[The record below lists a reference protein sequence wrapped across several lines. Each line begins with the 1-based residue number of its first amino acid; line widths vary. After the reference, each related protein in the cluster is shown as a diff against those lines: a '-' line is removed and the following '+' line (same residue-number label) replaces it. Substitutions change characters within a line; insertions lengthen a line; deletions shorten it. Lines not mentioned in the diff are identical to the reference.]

1 MIYYLRYV
9 NVLKGLQKE
18 DATTDLEPVCA
29 LILDEIALREMHD
42 EPMTVSDVMEL
53 TNLASSATLH
63 RKFSDML
70 NNEWVETRFQNDNRR
85 TKYIHLTKKSK
96 SYYELKGKAMKK
108 ALKLT

>member
-1 MIYYLRYV
+1 M
-9 NVLKGLQKE
+9 QKE
-18 DATTDLEPVCA
+18 DANTEIEPVCA
-29 LILDEIALREMHD
+29 LILDEIAVREMHD

-53 TNLASSATLH
+53 TNIASSATLH

-108 ALKLT
+108 AFKLT

>member
-1 MIYYLRYV
+1 MIYYLRFV
-9 NVLKGLQKE
+9 NVLKGMQKE
-18 DATTDLEPVCA
+18 DANTEIEPVCA
-29 LILDEIALREMHD
+29 LILDEIAVREMHD

-70 NNEWVETRFQNDNRR
+70 KNEWVETRFQNDNRR

-108 ALKLT
+108 AFKLT

>member
-18 DATTDLEPVCA
+18 DATADLEPVCA
-29 LILDEIALREMHD
+29 LILDEIAVRELHD
-42 EPMTVSDVMEL
+42 EPMTVSNLMEL
-53 TNLASSATLH
+53 TNLASPATLH

-70 NNEWVETRFQNDNRR
+70 KNEWVESRFENDNRR

-96 SYYELKGKAMKK
+96 NYYELKGKAMKK
-108 ALKLT
+108 AFKLT